1 MLLPSS
7 NLSGRALKTAAAFAV
22 VMTLGL
28 LAGGVANSQP
38 PALKDKPKATKP
50 AAPVT
55 SAKPDAQG
63 FIPQFSIEE
72 IMESIVM
79 PAAQIIWD
87 SVAVDV
93 TEKGT
98 IEKGPVTDEDWTKL
112 RETAVTLAEATNL
125 LIVQGRRAAPP
136 GAKSENPDSE
146 LEPEQIQALIAKNR
160 PAFVAHAHVLHEAA
174 MEALRAIDARKLD
187 GISDA
192 GGTIDA
198 ACEGCHLQFWYP
210 NQQLP
215 K

>member
-1 MLLPSS
+1 MSS
-7 NLSGRALKTAAAFAV
+7 RSPNTRGRVLKTATSFATIAAI
-22 VMTLGL
+22 GL
-28 LAGGVANSQP
+28 FAGGANSQP
-38 PALKDKPKATKP
+38 PAVKDKPKATTP
-50 AAPVT
+50 TAPVA

-63 FIPQFSIEE
+63 FIPQFSILE

-79 PAAQIIWD
+79 PAAQKLWD

-98 IEKGPVTDEDWTKL
+98 IEKGPVTDEDWANL
-112 RETAVTLAEATNL
+112 RSTAVELAEATNL
-125 LIVQGRRAAPP
+125 LIVPGRRVAPP
-136 GAKSENPDSE
+136 GTKSENPDSE
-146 LEPEQIQALIAKNR
+146 LEPEQMQALIAKNR

-174 MEALRAIDARKLD
+174 MEALRAIDARNLD
-187 GISDA
+187 GITDA
-192 GGTIDA
+192 GGTIDS